1 VHDEYNQET
10 SMKRNVFVRLML
22 SGAVAAFVALG
33 GAATA
38 QMVEVE
44 GVKFEPTVQVA
55 GTALQL
61 NGAGVR
67 TRAVFKVYAAGLY
80 VPQKANS
87 AQALLAQKG
96 PRRMVI
102 AMLRNVDADSFSA
115 ALNDGLRANLSEQ
128 QLAGFKA
135 QIETLNA
142 NLKAVGE
149 AKKGDLIHFEF
160 TPEAGTRV
168 IVNGQPRGSAI
179 AGEDFFAA
187 VLRIWIGDKPVDGAL
202 KKGLVG
208 G

>member
-1 VHDEYNQET
+1 MNRSHFL
-10 SMKRNVFVRLML
+10 SLLAIASLSLL
-22 SGAVAAFVALG
+22 SGGVAAQ
-33 GAATA
+33 T
-38 QMVEVE
+38 VEIE
-44 GVKFEPTVQVA
+44 GVKFEPTVQVG

-61 NGAGVR
+61 NGAGIR

-87 AQALLAQKG
+87 AAALLAQKG
-96 PRRMVI
+96 PRRVAI
-102 AMLRNVDADSFSA
+102 GMLRNVDADSFA
-115 ALNDGLRANLSEQ
+115 GALSDGLKANLTEQ
-128 QLAGFKA
+128 QLAGFKGQVDA
-135 QIETLNA
+135 LNA

-168 IVNGQPRGSAI
+168 LVNGQPRGTAI
-179 AGEDFFAA
+179 PGDDFFAA

-202 KKGLVG
+202 KKALVG